1 MINYT
6 NENWEGAPYKY
17 NVDWPTDFGTI
28 ISYTTI
34 WVYPECIDGQ
44 HYFLVHHQ
52 ISCQNN

>member
-34 WVYPECIDGQ
+34 RVYPECIDGQ